1 MSFFRVIY
9 AIEQNARFVCL
20 PRLFE
25 TWNIWIKV
33 FFAVVLFKNCLFWKN
48 NEQFKLKYLIIF
60 YDEYFEW
67 YLFYGIFEV
76 ENHCF
81 KIYCTKN
88 NYFFAYFLNKTKQAM
103 FKLSN
108 TIHFDKMLSAG
119 KRKTMLTLGLLRWKW
134 HGKVIITRY
143 RAVLIKCVYVSVPH
157 VTWLLYKT
165 LKHRPDHLLAAQW
178 ML

>member
-1 MSFFRVIY
+1 M
-9 AIEQNARFVCL
+9 EKQW
-20 PRLFE
+20 
-25 TWNIWIKV
+25 TIWIEISNY
-33 FFAVVLFKNCLFWKN
+33 FLWW
-48 NEQFKLKYLIIF
+48 IF
-60 YDEYFEW
+60 RMNF
-67 YLFYGIFEV
+67 
-76 ENHCF
+76 
-81 KIYCTKN
+81 IYCYFWSWKSLLFLLHKN
-88 NYFFAYFLNKTKQAM
+88 VYYFFAYFLNKTKQAI

-165 LKHRPDHLLAAQW
+165 LKHRPDHLVAAQW